1 MIRKFLALTILIA
14 VLSGSTAI
22 AQLVFSG
29 GLRFDYVHDNHP
41 DRAPLLATDLGGIY
55 MSGVPTISGNT
66 LTINYQD
73 ADGDPASLDFTVT
86 GMGVDTHLS
95 TAAWDP
101 ATRVLTLTL
110 SDGTTEPVTL
120 TGLLSSV
127 STQAPVSGD
136 GTSSDPVTIAA
147 NAITRDSLSS
157 DITTTLDRADNVPFA
172 LTYRINESATAVDG
186 QSTYWIGNIYE
197 AHLAMTV
204 HAFQVETLV
213 PTGQD
218 RTYRGTLVPLTQV
231 SATSYTAD
239 SNPLQVVIREPGR
252 TFGTQAVITGNGTQ
266 RTLEVQ
272 ASGREFHV
280 NEGGYFFLGVGISN
294 AIDATYVLAASG
306 STEED
311 HADHT
316 GFSFDVM
323 TYAAKGSNNEGSRTQ
338 LSGTEFFNNTT
349 TAIRMEVHYDAA
361 PGGLQ
366 DGVSI
371 TAICTGDDLVI
382 GRSQGLANLTAPGAC
397 QAGGGSTVTTSAP
410 VSGDG
415 SAGNPVTIA
424 DGAIDADALATDSVN
439 TAEIVG
445 SAVRNS
451 ELANNAVS
459 SAKIA
464 DGAVTLGKIGD
475 GAVATNQIV
484 DDSVTNAKMADD
496 SVGTA
501 NIIDLAVTVNKLSS
515 GTAAD
520 GFVATA
526 NGSGGVA
533 FEASTGGGGGG
544 TVSTSTPVSGDG
556 SSGDP
561 VTIVDGAIDND
572 AIANAAVNTAQLA
585 DGAVTEPKL
594 AAEVRE
600 LIRGATSTGV
610 VTYAIDDDVDTTT
623 DRSLAQY
630 SGNIYRALEDLVVYR
645 YRFTIDRPSGTSS
658 RYSGHAFQVT
668 RNGDHDYRPVSGA
681 DLSGLPTRSVTNNG
695 VFIEPRLSTDFP
707 NVGADPDELEV
718 RVNNGLHIESGQYF
732 TLIVNVHDDQNNRP
746 YVYSSENINPVQVAH
761 IGNGDFPHESID
773 FNHPVRANPI
783 QAGQSVAEAGGSDWV
798 ISMQVDYAI
807 AGGALL
813 SAQDEGTQ
821 VYTGPT
827 LINCTGAGVTCSEDT
842 TNDLLLID
850 VPGGGGGGGTVSTSA
865 PVSGDGSSGDPVT
878 IADDAIGND
887 QLADDA
893 VDTDQIATD
902 AVTSAKIADRSV
914 NSARIAIAGVTGTNI
929 ATNSITTSHISN
941 STITSVD
948 LANDAVTQAKIADN
962 AIDAA
967 RIENNAVGSSEI
979 ANNAVTSS
987 EIADNAVGS
996 GEIANG
1002 GVATVDIAD
1011 NAVTQAKLADDA
1023 VGTDQVLDDAI
1034 VRAKIADN
1042 AVGSA
1047 QIASGSVGPSELA
1060 DDSVE
1065 TDKIAAG
1072 AVTNDK
1078 IGSGTA
1084 ADGFALTAD
1093 GSGNTAWE
1101 ATTGAEVDLQNVATN
1116 ILPDADN
1123 SHVVG
1128 SESRTFSDGHFEI
1141 LEVDGVL
1148 DVGDLRINNDLI
1160 EEVIEDAIAED
1171 LVEGTGISIVRND
1184 AADTITISA
1193 TGVGEFSGAL
1203 VDRTSDLSTNGT
1215 LASVDWQVEEYDE
1228 GGWWTAGNAD
1238 DFTVP
1243 ADIERVIVACHLQF
1257 NGVENAGQAVV
1268 EIRKGGVHVEG
1279 LGRAS
1284 DLVASPAS
1292 TINLT
1297 ATSAV
1302 LEVDSGDTFQC
1313 YKQSTDSTIEIDT
1326 NSWFA
1331 IYEVQGGGGGGTGT
1345 VSTSEPVSGSGL
1357 SGDPIT
1363 IADGDIDSDAIADDA
1378 VINAKIADNAVG
1390 SRALTTDAVANV
1402 NIADDAVDTE
1412 ELADGAVD
1420 VDRIANRAVTAAKM
1434 NSGTAASG
1442 QVLASDG
1449 SGGADYQTAIQQ
1461 VRDDLPAPTSA
1472 CERQLTYDA
1481 NTHDVEICVNTP
1493 HQQVAATGT
1502 WDFIPTRTDLLVE
1515 ESRAFVDSPDLNDY
1529 VFDAGAHHFYQWSIV
1544 FQSGTT
1550 RNAWVQTIAT
1560 NALAASR
1567 SNNSYS
1573 VRFLGEQNSDADA
1586 LALVHTL
1593 TANTDYFYVAGD
1605 SIRTLDLSSYVAAG
1619 DTIDHWEW
1627 RPVVDDRR
1635 RVTTL
1640 FEDVT
1645 VATMLTD
1652 NVPRTVVLSQAPNSA
1667 CDLTFRVE
1675 RGVGR
1680 LEILP
1685 RVFSS
1690 DWLGLSVVTSFPAEG
1705 SHVVNAMIFKFAG
1718 RGLDHSEF
1726 SHATM
1731 YVWRSSSAS
1740 TSLAYSFG
1748 QHGNEVGNHHML
1760 IREICY

>member
-1 MIRKFLALTILIA
+1 MIRKFLVLVTMVA
-14 VLSGSTAI
+14 VLSGSSTAI

-55 MSGVPTISGNT
+55 MSAAPTVSGNT

-73 ADGDPASLDFTVT
+73 AAGDPASLDFTAS

-95 TAAWDP
+95 TATWDL

-120 TGLLSSV
+120 TGLLSSI
-127 STQAPVSGD
+127 STQLPISGS
-136 GTSSDPVTIAA
+136 GTSGDPVTIAA

-157 DITTTLDRADNVPFA
+157 NITDTLDRADNVPFA
-172 LTYRINESATAVDG
+172 LTYRINESATVVDG

-239 SNPLQVVIREPGR
+239 TNPLQVVIREPGR

-272 ASGREFHV
+272 ASGREFHI
-280 NEGGYFFLGVGISN
+280 NESDYFFLGVGISN

-306 STEED
+306 TTEED

-323 TYAAKGSNNEGSRTQ
+323 TYVAKGSNNEGSRTQ
-338 LSGTEFFNNTT
+338 LAGTEFFNSTA

-366 DGVSI
+366 DGVSNS
-371 TAICTGDDLVI
+371 AICTGNDLVI
-382 GRSQGLANLTAPGAC
+382 GRSQGLANLTASGAC
-397 QAGGGSTVTTSAP
+397 QSGGGSTVTTSAP

-415 SAGNPVTIA
+415 SAGDPVTIA

-445 SAVRNS
+445 SAVRNA

-464 DGAVTLGKIGD
+464 DGAVTLGKIAD
-475 GAVATNQIV
+475 GSVATDHIV
-484 DDSVTNAKMADD
+484 DDSITNAKMADD

-501 NIIDLAVTVNKLSS
+501 HIVDLAVTVNKLSS
-515 GTAAD
+515 GTATD

-526 NGSGGVA
+526 DGSGGVA
-533 FEASTGGGGGG
+533 YEAATGGG
-544 TVSTSTPVSGDG
+544 TVSTATPVSGDG

-561 VTIVDGAIDND
+561 VTIADGAIDND

-585 DGAVTEPKL
+585 DAAVTEPKL

-707 NVGADPDELEV
+707 DVGADPDELEV

-902 AVTSAKIADRSV
+902 AVTSAKIADRAV

-941 STITSVD
+941 NTITSVD

-962 AIDAA
+962 AIDSA

-996 GEIANG
+996 GEIING
-1002 GVATVDIAD
+1002 GVSTVDIAD
-1011 NAVTQAKLADDA
+1011 NAVTQAKIADDA
-1023 VGTDQVLDDAI
+1023 VGADQVLDDAI
-1034 VRAKIADN
+1034 IRAKIADN

-1101 ATTGAEVDLQNVATN
+1101 AATADEVDLQNVATN

-1128 SESRTFSDGHFEI
+1128 SEARTFSDGHFEI

-1228 GGWWTAGNAD
+1228 GGWWTSGNAD

-1243 ADIERVIVACHLQF
+1243 ADIDRVIVSCHLQF
-1257 NGVENAGQAVV
+1257 NSVENAGQAVV

-1363 IADGDIDSDAIADDA
+1363 IADGDIDSDALAADA
-1378 VINAKIADNAVG
+1378 VINDKIADNAVG

-1420 VDRIANRAVTAAKM
+1420 ADRIANRAVTAAKM
-1434 NSGTAASG
+1434 NSGAAVSG
-1442 QVLASDG
+1442 RVLSADG
-1449 SGGADYQTAIQQ
+1449 SGGAAYQTATQR
-1461 VRDDLPAPTSA
+1461 VRDDLPAPTSE
-1472 CERQLTYDA
+1472 CERQLGYDA

-1493 HQQVAATGT
+1493 HQQDAATGT
-1502 WDFIPTRTDLLVE
+1502 WGFIPTRTDLLVE

-1560 NALAASR
+1560 NALADSR
-1567 SNNSYS
+1567 SNSSYA
-1573 VRFLGEQNSDADA
+1573 VRFLGEQNSDMAA

-1619 DTIDHWEW
+1619 DTVDHWEW
-1627 RPVVDDRR
+1627 RPVVDNRR
-1635 RVTTL
+1635 RVTVL
-1640 FEDVT
+1640 FED
-1645 VATMLTD
+1645 ATDTESIIID
-1652 NVPRTVVLSQAPNSA
+1652 SRVRTVTLSQATNSV
-1667 CDLTFRVE
+1667 CDLSFRVQ
-1675 RGVGR
+1675 RLTQR

-1690 DWLGLSVVTSFPAEG
+1690 DWMGLTVITQFPSAGNVVT
-1705 SHVVNAMIFKFAG
+1705 NALIFKFAG
-1718 RGLDHSEF
+1718 RDTAFQSFGH
-1726 SHATM
+1726 TNM
-1731 YVWRSSSAS
+1731 YVWRSAS
-1740 TSLAYSFG
+1740 NDESLSYSFG
-1748 QHGNEVGNHHML
+1748 SLNNEVGAHRML
-1760 IREICY
+1760 IREICH